1 MITSDNYIKKYV
13 TSAYG
18 EFTSNKP
25 HFIEMENQPEFISHP
40 LRRFSPI
47 SLDSFLADVP
57 KNIIDCWH
65 IESTDSAV
73 ILELAKGYKTPK
85 PLDELYDTLLDHITL
100 AVYRDVTDIFCNVED
115 EIVSDYSNPIHN
127 EYFKWKK

>member
-1 MITSDNYIKKYV
+1 MITSNNYIKKYV

-18 EFTSNKP
+18 AFTFNKP
-25 HFIEMENQPEFISHP
+25 HFIEMEDQAEFIRHP

-47 SLDSFLADVP
+47 SLDSFLADLP
-57 KNIIDCWH
+57 KNITDCWN

-73 ILELAKGYKTPK
+73 ILELEKGYKTPK
-85 PLDELYDTLLDHITL
+85 PLDELYDTLLDHIPL
-100 AVYRDVTDIFCNVED
+100 AFYRDVMDIFFKVED
-115 EIVSDYSNPIHN
+115 EIVADYSNPIHN